1 MSFVSYAQNFEDVML
16 WRALRHVGQGF
27 YIDIGANDPTIDS
40 VTKSFYENGW
50 HGINV
55 EPLNAHFKDLLA
67 ERPRDINLCCA
78 VGEKAGN
85 LELFDSNI
93 RGLATARLSVISR
106 YIQGGYEGEYCRVP
120 MRTLSDICEEHVS
133 GEIHFLK
140 IDVEGFEKEVI
151 IGADFQKFRPW
162 ILVIEA
168 TTPNSTEE
176 TYEEWENLVFKAGY
190 KFAYADGLNRFYVA
204 KEHSDILFSLKYP
217 PNFFDDFVLSVQVMS
232 EAKAQYAEVRAGQ
245 AEARAQEAHI
255 KAQEAETRAGL
266 AEAKAQEAHAKAQE
280 AEARA
285 GQAEAKA
292 QEAHAKA
299 QEAEARAGQAE
310 AKAQEAHAK
319 AQEAETRAGLAE
331 AALAA
336 IYSSRSWR
344 ITAPLRWA
352 GNVARWFVR
361 GSIAWLTFAPG
372 SRPRRILRRMLISIK
387 SGISHRPL
395 LKAVAVRLLSLFP
408 QIDQRL
414 RSIGNPRFSKHLDTS
429 FSTED
434 GIEAINYLTPRAR
447 QIYLD
452 LKASIRQPRK
462 EQR

>member
-85 LELFDSNI
+85 LELFDCNV
-93 RGLATARLSVISR
+93 RGLATARLSVINR
-106 YIQGGYEGEYCRVP
+106 YIQGSYEGEYCRVP

-151 IGADFQKFRPW
+151 IGANFQKFRPW

-176 TYEEWENLVFKAGY
+176 TYEEWENLVFKADY

-217 PNFFDDFVLSVQVMS
+217 PNFFDDFVLSVQMMS
-232 EAKAQYAEVRAGQ
+232 EAKAQEAEV
-245 AEARAQEAHI
+245 
-255 KAQEAETRAGL
+255 
-266 AEAKAQEAHAKAQE
+266 
-280 AEARA
+280 RA

-292 QEAHAKA
+292 QEANSKA
-299 QEAEARAGQAE
+299 QEAEVRAGQAE
-310 AKAQEAHAK
+310 AKAQEANSK
-319 AQEAETRAGLAE
+319 AQEAEVRAGQAQS
-331 AALAA
+331 ALAA
-336 IYSSRSWR
+336 IYNSRSWR

-352 GNVARWFVR
+352 GNIARWFVR

-372 SRPRRILRRMLISIK
+372 SRPRRILRRMLISIQ
-387 SGISHRPL
+387 SGLYDRPL
-395 LKAVAVRLLSLFP
+395 LKAVVARMLSLFP

-414 RSIGNPRFSKHLDTS
+414 RLIGNPRFSEHLDTS

-434 GIEAINYLTPRAR
+434 GIEDINNLTPRAR

-452 LKASIRQPRK
+452 LKASIEQRRK
-462 EQR
+462 EHR